1 MKKERTGSTPR
12 AARQVI
18 GAGAGRWRA
27 NVEDGERTRAARRLR
42 QVVDR
47 YWGVYAPLPGA
58 VHEETAGYAAARLP
72 LWQRAQGLPAAT
84 VAMQHWRKHR
94 HRLPEFA
101 NAVQYVE
108 AANTFLRRPP
118 AGTLTKTR
126 ANGDRLYYDPARN
139 LLGVASWQGLPRTLF
154 RPNGGMGYWSGL

>member
-1 MKKERTGSTPR
+1 MD
-12 AARQVI
+12 
-18 GAGAGRWRA
+18 
-27 NVEDGERTRAARRLR
+27 VEDGERTQAVRRLR

-47 YWGVYAPLPGA
+47 YWGVYAPMPDA
-58 VHEETAGYAAARLP
+58 VHEETAGYAATRLP
-72 LWQRAQGLPAAT
+72 LWQQAQGLPATA

-154 RPNGGMGYWSGL
+154 RPYSGMGYWSGL

>member
-1 MKKERTGSTPR
+1 MRKERTGSTSR
-12 AARQVI
+12 SARQVSE
-18 GAGAGRWRA
+18 AGAGRRRA
-27 NVEDGERTRAARRLR
+27 DVEDGERTQAARRLR

-47 YWGVYAPLPGA
+47 YWGVYAPVPGA

-72 LWQRAQGLPAAT
+72 LWQRAQGLPATT

-108 AANTFLRRPP
+108 AANAFLRRPP

-126 ANGDRLYYDPARN
+126 GNGDRLYYDPARN

-154 RPNGGMGYWSGL
+154 RPYLGVVYWSGL

>member
-1 MKKERTGSTPR
+1 MRKERTGSTPR
-12 AARQVI
+12 RARQVSKAS
-18 GAGAGRWRA
+18 AGQRRMD
-27 NVEDGERTRAARRLR
+27 VEDVEWAQAARRLQ

-47 YWGVYAPLPGA
+47 YWGVYAPVPGA

-72 LWQRAQGLPAAT
+72 LWQRAQGLPATT
-84 VAMQHWRKHR
+84 VAMRHWRKHR

-101 NAVQYVE
+101 NVVQYVE
-108 AANTFLRRPP
+108 AANAFLRRPP

-154 RPNGGMGYWSGL
+154 RPLGGMGYWKGL